1 MQKTNSQ
8 AVESHSYDPLTK
20 ILTVQFKTGAT
31 YNYHE
36 VTNSTMSKYDAQGS
50 FMGFMRENVMG
61 KHNSTKL

>member
-8 AVESHSYDPLTK
+8 AVESHAYDPLTK
-20 ILTVQFKTGAT
+20 ILTVRFKAGNA

-36 VTNSTMSKYDAQGS
+36 VTNETMGKLDHQGS